1 MLFMYLTEK
10 LKIFVGNLLCAED
23 HSEFKLDNESS
34 IMLRKKDPCEKVY
47 LSAWFPVVSEN
58 TSKPP

>member
-1 MLFMYLTEK
+1 MYLTEK

-34 IMLRKKDPCEKVY
+34 IMLRKKDPCEKS
-47 LSAWFPVVSEN
+47 LSFSLVSCC
-58 TSKPP
+58 K

>member
-1 MLFMYLTEK
+1 MYLTEK

-34 IMLRKKDPCEKVY
+34 IILRKKNPCEKSFTNKFFFK
-47 LSAWFPVVSEN
+47 LLI
-58 TSKPP
+58 